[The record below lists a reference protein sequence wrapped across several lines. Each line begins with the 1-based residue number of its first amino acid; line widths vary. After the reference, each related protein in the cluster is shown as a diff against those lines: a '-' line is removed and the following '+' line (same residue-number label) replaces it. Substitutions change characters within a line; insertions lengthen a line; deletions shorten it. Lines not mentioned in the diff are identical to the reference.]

1 MSKSLRLWLW
11 PSLFWLPL
19 ISLAQSPSYSFQSLT
34 REDGLPYSNVHQ
46 TLQDQQGFIW
56 LSTSGGLVRYDG
68 TNLKIFKH
76 NPDDSLSISNDFVGP
91 MYEDAFG
98 FIWVGTTGGGLNR
111 FDPSLEIFSH
121 FQHDPSNSNSLPS
134 NTVHCILEDDLGNL
148 WVGTDKGLSKIKL
161 EGTVDRRP
169 IFYEK
174 ILVGENG
181 LSNGFIKT
189 LFQDRDRY
197 IWVGT
202 NDGVNRLPPPFKNE
216 EATQT
221 NILQFVNNN
230 QPDSPI
236 QGRIIHKILQTKDG
250 NIWIG
255 TGTSLEILQP
265 TEEGQLVF
273 QSILPDSWS
282 NKIIL
287 EIEETEQQTFWI
299 SVGNHGLLH
308 CSYSSNKFQVLEELT
323 PNPLH
328 PNGLQA
334 NLIYDIYQD
343 RSGLFWLSTE
353 HQGVSFFS
361 PKAQPFD
368 YLPNEDG
375 CISILEDQ
383 EGWIWMGGYG
393 KGLKSIQPIGD
404 TITYIAGYPNLYSN
418 LTTTIHEDSSGNLWF
433 GTFRGLNL
441 WAKADRLQDSTLRLR
456 HYRASP
462 STHLGLSERRI
473 FAIHEYPKG
482 IYWIGTRGGGLNRL
496 SFPTNNWEAPH
507 FIHYQHQTD
516 QTNSLSDNYV
526 WSIAHD
532 AAGHLWVGTDKGVN
546 KVILDEDYEARSF
559 IAFQNI
565 SGEKNSL
572 SLDLIGPIH
581 CSQDGIIWVGT
592 SGGGLNKLDF
602 TQDPSFSQPIIT
614 RYNTSHGLN
623 NDNVYGI
630 LEDASGYLWLSTN
643 RGIARFDP
651 QFNPAAGQQEEDAFV
666 NFYAKDGLQG
676 DEFNTNAFTSNQQTG
691 QLYFGGANG
700 VSVFHPDSLDFG
712 EQAPPLAFTDLRIFN
727 QSVPIASAGSP
738 LSIAI
743 NRTNF
748 FELDYQADMISFSF
762 AALDFRQSPQNQ
774 YAYRLEGYNN
784 QWINIGNE
792 NTVHFT
798 NLDPGDYRLQVKGS
812 NSRGVWNHE
821 GTSVSFRVNPPP
833 WRSWWAYL
841 LYALAGAGLLYTF
854 IQYRIR
860 AGMRELAEANR
871 LAQARFDERERLR
884 KQNAAD
890 YHDELGHRLTK
901 ISLFLE
907 LAERQS
913 SVDQK
918 LKSYLTKVKSN
929 TQELSDGIR
938 DLIWSLDPAKDS
950 LYETLLR
957 LQAFG
962 DKLFDFSDTAFQ
974 TTGISEDF
982 EQLQLGAD
990 QRRHILL
997 LFKEAMNNCLK
1008 YAKADL
1014 AKLTIE
1020 RSGNKILIIFQD
1032 NGGGFELAGEAN
1044 GYGLKNMEDRAK
1056 KIGGVLLISSVKDRG
1071 TKISLELP
1079 DFRPTSMVGK
1089 E

>member
-1 MSKSLRLWLW
+1 MSTTLRYWLW
-11 PSLFWLPL
+11 PCLLWLPL
-19 ISLAQSPSYSFQSLT
+19 ISLAQSPSYSFQSLD
-34 REDGLPYSNVHQ
+34 REDGLPYNNVHQ
-46 TLQDQQGFIW
+46 TIQDQQGFIW

-68 TNLKIFKH
+68 TTLKVFKH
-76 NPDDSLSISNDFVGP
+76 NPDDSLSLSNDFVGP
-91 MYEDAFG
+91 LYEDEYG
-98 FIWVGTTGGGLNR
+98 FIWIGTTGGGLNR
-111 FDPSLEIFSH
+111 FDPSLEVFSH
-121 FQHDPSNSNSLPS
+121 FQHDPSNNNSLAS

-148 WVGTDKGLSKIKL
+148 WVGTDKGLSKIRL
-161 EGTVDRRP
+161 GGTRDRQP

-174 ILVGENG
+174 IPVGANG

-202 NDGVNRLPPPFKNE
+202 NEGVNRLPPPVKNE
-216 EATQT
+216 ENPPT
-221 NILQFVNNN
+221 NILQFVNNDK
-230 QPDSPI
+230 PDSPI

-255 TGTSLEILQP
+255 SGSSLEILQT
-265 TEEGQLVF
+265 TEEGQLAF
-273 QSILPDSWS
+273 TSILPDEW
-282 NKIIL
+282 NNRIIL
-287 EIEETEQQTFWI
+287 EIEETTEQTLWI
-299 SVGNHGLLH
+299 SIGNHGLLH
-308 CSYSSNKFQVLEELT
+308 FRYASGVFEVLEELT
-323 PNPLH
+323 PNPSR
-328 PNGLQA
+328 PTDLQA
-334 NLIYDIYQD
+334 NLIYDIYRD

-353 HQGVSFFS
+353 HKGVSFFS
-361 PKAQPFD
+361 PKAQPFAF
-368 YLPNEDG
+368 LPNPDG

-393 KGLKSIQPIGD
+393 KGMQSIQPMGD
-404 TITYIAGYPNLYSN
+404 TSTYVSGYPNLYSN
-418 LTTTIHEDSSGNLWF
+418 LITTIKEDASGNLWF

-441 WAKADRLQDSTLRLR
+441 WTKTDRLQDCTLRLR
-456 HYRASP
+456 HYRALP
-462 STHLGLSERRI
+462 NTHLGLSERRI

-496 SFPTNNWEAPH
+496 SFPSKNWEEPH
-507 FIHYQHQTD
+507 FIHYQHQAD
-516 QTNSLSDNYV
+516 QNNSLSDNYV
-526 WSIAHD
+526 WSITHD
-532 AAGHLWVGTDKGVN
+532 TSGHLWVGTDKGVN
-546 KVILDEDYEARSF
+546 KVILDEHYEATSF
-559 IAFQNI
+559 MAFQNVE
-565 SGEKNSL
+565 GDKNSL
-572 SLDLIGPIH
+572 SLDLVGPLH
-581 CSQDGIIWVGT
+581 CSQAGIVWVGT

-602 TQDPSFSQPIIT
+602 RQDPSFTQPIIT
-614 RYNTSHGLN
+614 RYTASHGLN

-630 LEDASGYLWLSTN
+630 IEDASGFLWLSTN
-643 RGIARFDP
+643 RGLARFDP
-651 QFNPAAGQQEEDAFV
+651 NFNPAAGQQGQDAFI

-676 DEFNTNAFTSNQQTG
+676 DEFNTNAFAKSPRTG
-691 QLYFGGANG
+691 KLYFGGENG
-700 VSVFHPDSLDFG
+700 VSIFHPDSLDFG
-712 EQAPPLAFTDLRIFN
+712 QQAPPITFTDLRIFN
-727 QSVPIASAGSP
+727 RSVPIGTTDSP
-738 LSIAI
+738 LLKAI
-743 NRTNF
+743 GRTEF

-774 YAYRLEGYNN
+774 YAYRLEGYND
-784 QWINIGNE
+784 QWIYIGNE

-812 NSRGVWNHE
+812 NSRGVWNPQ
-821 GTSVSFRVNPPP
+821 GASIAFRINPPP

-841 LYALAGAGLLYTF
+841 LYGLTGIGLLYTF
-854 IQYRIR
+854 IQSRIR
-860 AGMRELAEANR
+860 VGMRELEEANR

-913 SVDQK
+913 STDQN
-918 LKSYLTKVKSN
+918 LKSYLSKVKSN
-929 TQELSDGIR
+929 TQDLSDGIR

-982 EQLQLGAD
+982 EQIQLGAD

-1008 YAKADL
+1008 YAKASL
-1014 AKLTIE
+1014 AKLTIDQVE
-1020 RSGNKILIIFQD
+1020 SRVLIIFQD
-1032 NGGGFELAGEAN
+1032 DGKGFEVAGKAN

-1056 KIGGVLLISSVKDRG
+1056 KIGGTLLISSVKDRG

-1079 DFRPTSMVGK
+1079 DFGPSSEAV
-1089 E
+1089 

>member
-1 MSKSLRLWLW
+1 M
-11 PSLFWLPL
+11 
-19 ISLAQSPSYSFQSLT
+19 SLAQPPSYSFQRLT
-34 REDGLPYSNVHQ
+34 REDGLPYNNVHQ

-68 TNLKIFKH
+68 TNLKVFKH
-76 NPDDSLSISNDFVGP
+76 NPDDSLSLSNDFVGP
-91 MYEDAFG
+91 LYEDAFG
-98 FIWVGTTGGGLNR
+98 FIWVGTSGGGLNR
-111 FDPSLEIFSH
+111 FDPSLEVFTH
-121 FQHDPSNSNSLPS
+121 FKHDPSSSNSLAS

-148 WVGTDKGLSKIKL
+148 WVGTDQGLSKIRL
-161 EGTVDRRP
+161 EGTVNRQP

-174 ILVGENG
+174 IPVGKDG

-202 NDGVNRLPPPFKNE
+202 NDGVNRLPPPIKNE
-216 EATQT
+216 EAPPA

-255 TGTSLEILQP
+255 TGSSLEILQA
-265 TEEGQLVF
+265 TAEGQFVF
-273 QSILPDSWS
+273 TSILPDLW
-282 NKIIL
+282 NNRIIL
-287 EIEETEQQTFWI
+287 EIEETEQQTLWI
-299 SVGNHGLLH
+299 SIGNHGLLH
-308 CSYSSNKFQVLEELT
+308 GSYASGVFQVLEELT
-323 PNPLH
+323 PKPSQ
-328 PNGLQA
+328 PDGLQA
-334 NLIYDIYQD
+334 NLIYDIYRD

-353 HQGVSFFS
+353 HKGASFFS
-361 PKAQPFD
+361 PKTQAFD
-368 YLPNEDG
+368 FIPSQDG
-375 CISILEDQ
+375 CISLLEDQ
-383 EGWIWMGGYG
+383 MGWIWMGEYG
-393 KGLKSIQPIGD
+393 KGLKSIQPTGD
-404 TITYIAGYPNLYSN
+404 TIMYVSGYPNLYSN
-418 LTTTIHEDSSGNLWF
+418 LITTIDEDSSENLWF
-433 GTFRGLNL
+433 GTFRGLSL
-441 WAKADRLQDSTLRLR
+441 WTKADRLEDSIVRLR
-456 HYRASP
+456 HYRALP
-462 STHLGLSERRI
+462 NTHLGLSERRI
-473 FAIHEYPKG
+473 FATHEYPKG

-496 SFPTNNWEAPH
+496 SFPTENWEEPY
-507 FIHYQHQTD
+507 FIHYQHQAD
-516 QTNSLSDNYV
+516 QSNSLSDNYV
-526 WSIAHD
+526 WSITHD
-532 AAGHLWVGTDKGVN
+532 AAGHLWVGTDKGIN
-546 KVILDEDYEARSF
+546 KVILDEDYEATSF
-559 IAFQNI
+559 LAFQNV
-565 SGEKNSL
+565 SGDRNSL
-572 SLDLIGPIH
+572 SLDLVGPLH
-581 CSQDGIIWVGT
+581 CSQEGVVWVGT

-602 TQDPSFSQPIIT
+602 TQDSSFSEPIIT
-614 RYNTSHGLN
+614 RYNTSHGLS
-623 NDNVYGI
+623 NDHVYGI
-630 LEDASGYLWLSTN
+630 LEDASGFLWLSTN

-651 QFNPAAGQQEEDAFV
+651 NFNPAAGQQEQDAFI

-676 DEFNTNAFTSNQQTG
+676 DEFNTNAFTQSAQTG
-691 QLYFGGANG
+691 RLYFGGANG
-700 VSVFHPDSLDFG
+700 VTVFHPDNLDYG
-712 EQAPPLAFTDLRIFN
+712 QQTPPITFTDLRIFN
-727 QSVPIASAGSP
+727 QSVPIATADSP
-738 LSIAI
+738 LSKAI
-743 NRTNF
+743 GRTNS

-774 YAYRLEGYNN
+774 YAYRLEGYND
-784 QWINIGNE
+784 QWIYIGNE

-812 NSRGVWNHE
+812 NSRGKWNHE
-821 GTSVSFRVNPPP
+821 GASISFRVKPPP
-833 WRSWWAYL
+833 WQSWWAYL
-841 LYALAGAGLLYTF
+841 LYALASGALLYTF

-907 LAERQS
+907 LAERQTS
-913 SVDQK
+913 TDQN
-918 LKSYLTKVKSN
+918 LKSYLSKVKSN
-929 TQELSDGIR
+929 TQDLSDGIR

-974 TTGISEDF
+974 TTGIAQDF
-982 EQLQLGAD
+982 EQIQLGAD

-1020 RSGNKILIIFQD
+1020 QLEGRVLIIFQD
-1032 NGGGFELAGEAN
+1032 NGKGFEVAGEAD

-1056 KIGGVLLISSVKDRG
+1056 KIGGVLMISSMNDRG

-1079 DFRPTSMVGK
+1079 DFGLTSQAV
-1089 E
+1089 